1 MIAQH
6 RAEYPLRLMC
16 RVLEVSP
23 AGFYAWQRRRP
34 SPRQRQDTQLRVQ
47 IAAFHR
53 QSRQRYG
60 SPRILRDL
68 REAGLR
74 VSRRR
79 VARLMREAGLVGVP
93 ARRFRLTTRSD
104 HAHPVAPN
112 HLGRQF
118 AVAVPNRVWATDVT
132 YLGTEEGWLYLAV
145 LLDLASRRVVG
156 WALAPRLDR
165 HLVGA
170 ALDRALGRRAP
181 APGLLHHSD
190 RGSVY
195 ASGDYQAQLTARGIV
210 CSMSRRGDCWDNAVV
225 ESFFATLKREL
236 VQREHWASRVVA
248 HAAVAEYLAWYN
260 LQRRHS
266 QLGYRSPIAYE
277 TEVLHLDQAA

>member
-1 MIAQH
+1 MIARH
-6 RAEYPLRLMC
+6 RREYPLRLMC

-23 AGFYAWQRRRP
+23 AGFYAWQGRAP
-34 SPRQRQDTQLRVQ
+34 SGRQQQDTQLRVQ

-53 QSRQRYG
+53 QSRRRYG

-68 REAGLR
+68 RAAGRR

-79 VARLMREAGLVGVP
+79 VARLMREAGLVGTP
-93 ARRFRLTTRSD
+93 ARRFRVTTQSEPG
-104 HAHPVAPN
+104 HAVAPN
-112 HLGRQF
+112 RLARQF
-118 AVAVPNRVWATDVT
+118 AVATPNRVWATDVT
-132 YLGTEEGWLYLAV
+132 YLWTEEGWLYLAV

-170 ALDRALGRRAP
+170 ALEQALGRRAP

-195 ASGDYQAQLTARGIV
+195 ASGEYQARLAARGIV

-225 ESFFATLKREL
+225 ESFFASFKREL
-236 VQREHWASRVVA
+236 VQRERWESRATA
-248 HAAVAEYLAWYN
+248 HAAVAEYLTWYN

-266 QLGYRSPIAYE
+266 SLGYRSPAVYE
-277 TEVLHLDQAA
+277 AQVLHRRHAA